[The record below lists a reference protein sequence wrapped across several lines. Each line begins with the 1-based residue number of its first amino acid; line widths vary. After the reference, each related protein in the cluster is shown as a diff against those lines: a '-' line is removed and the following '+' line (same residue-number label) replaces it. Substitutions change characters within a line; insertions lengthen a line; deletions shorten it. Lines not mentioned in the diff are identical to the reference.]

1 MPSPSIFSYTL
12 QDDSGSKKSVA
23 VYFGGDF
30 AVLTGDGITGAW
42 AALGAQLDDLTDAQI
57 IGGEVRIPLQADG
70 SWKTAPVTDARLTTT
85 GSFNFFNED
94 NTKRSEIAIPAI
106 AAAIVTAGRII
117 LSNAAVAAFV
127 TEITGGFPSGQYNN
141 AFGQVLNALADTFL
155 TSRKQSGLKNR
166 TLTIP

>member
-12 QDDSGSKKSVA
+12 QDDSGLKKSVA

-42 AALGAQLDDLTDAQI
+42 ADLGAKLDAITDAKI
-57 IGGEVRIPLQADG
+57 VGGEVRIPLQPAGGWKASPVAD
-70 SWKTAPVTDARLTTT
+70 SRLSTT
-85 GSFNFFNED
+85 GSFNFFNDD
-94 NTKRSEIAIPAI
+94 NTKRSAIDIPAI
-106 AAAIVTAGRII
+106 ANAVVTAGRII
-117 LSNAAVAAFV
+117 LSNAAVAAFI

-141 AFGQVLNALADTFL
+141 GFGQVLNALADAFL
-155 TSRKQSGLKNR
+155 TSRKLAGEKQR